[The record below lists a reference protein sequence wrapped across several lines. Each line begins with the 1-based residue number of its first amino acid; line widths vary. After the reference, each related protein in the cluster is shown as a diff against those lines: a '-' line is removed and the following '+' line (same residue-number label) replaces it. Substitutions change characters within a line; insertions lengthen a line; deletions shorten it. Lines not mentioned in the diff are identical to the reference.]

1 MADHRT
7 RVTKMLIRRAF
18 TELLRQKPIQ
28 KISIKEL
35 CVAAGIHRG
44 TFYTH
49 YTDIYDLLRKMEEE
63 MLHDLQQA
71 LQPLLDPHT
80 KEPTP
85 LEITTGIFQCLKDNA
100 DLCTVTLGPYGDKE
114 FAARLIQIGQERC
127 VESYRKLFFQA
138 TPKQLEYYYAFVSAG
153 CIGLLEK
160 WLAEGMTASAEEIAA
175 TAEAIMMYGIGS
187 LRPERPGGAILP

>member
-7 RVTKMLIRRAF
+7 RVTKMLIRKAF

-28 KISIKEL
+28 KVSIKEL
-35 CVAAGIHRG
+35 CAAAGIHRG

-49 YTDIYDLLRKMEEE
+49 YTDIYDLLQKMEEE
-63 MLHDLQQA
+63 MLDDLKQA
-71 LQPLLDPHT
+71 LQPLLDPNA
-80 KEPTP
+80 KEPT
-85 LEITTGIFQCLKDNA
+85 LFEITSRIFQCLKENA

-114 FAARLIQIGQERC
+114 FATRLIQIGQERY
-127 VESYRKLFFQA
+127 VEGYRKLFPQA

-160 WLAEGMTASAEEIAA
+160 WLMEGMVTSAEEIAA

-187 LRPERPGGAILP
+187 LDKSF